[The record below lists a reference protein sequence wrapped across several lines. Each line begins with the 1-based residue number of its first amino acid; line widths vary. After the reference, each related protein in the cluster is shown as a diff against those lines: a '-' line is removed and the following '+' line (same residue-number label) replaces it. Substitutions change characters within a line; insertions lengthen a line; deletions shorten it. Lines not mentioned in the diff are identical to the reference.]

1 LEIENFLP
9 QITQSV
15 IVIPRKTYLRSKQM
29 IAGVNAQIWL
39 IMAVLLLNIASA
51 NPPPKIIYVDAD
63 ANGLNNGSGWA
74 DAYNYLQDAL
84 ADVNSEQKPVEIRVA
99 AGVYKPDRSSAEPN
113 GIGDRK
119 ATFQLINGVTIKGG
133 YASPRM
139 SLSGADPNARDIK
152 LYETILSGDL
162 AGNDELTDPSYLLYE
177 ESRQENSYHVL
188 AGSGTDSSSVLS
200 GCTIVG
206 GQAYS
211 EEFQYLN
218 EFCYGGGLHIISGS
232 PVILNCTFKSNAALE
247 YGGSIHIDNDSAP
260 SIVGCIFNE
269 NSATDGG
276 GMNSDYS
283 SPTITK
289 CLFIGNTACSYNA
302 DGGSGAGMYNY
313 ESQSTI
319 NSCMFIGNSSDEWGV
334 AGGMCNNKS
343 TVTINNCIFA
353 YNSSGYVGGL
363 LNGWSNLTLT
373 NCTFHRNNSRE
384 GPGAIRNNPYTY
396 NAYIK
401 NCILWGDTPNE
412 ISGENLSVSYSD
424 VQGGWPD
431 EGNIDKDLCF
441 AAPGNW
447 DPNGTPDD
455 EDDFWV
461 DPVWVDGDYHLKS
474 QAGRWD
480 PKSQNWVKD
489 NVTSPCIDAG
499 DPHSPIGLEPFP
511 NGGII
516 NMGAYGGTAEASKSY
531 FGEPVCETIVAGDIN
546 GDCIVDFKDFAIM
559 SYHWLEEH

>member
-1 LEIENFLP
+1 
-9 QITQSV
+9 
-15 IVIPRKTYLRSKQM
+15 M

-39 IMAVLLLNIASA
+39 IIAVLLLNIASA

-74 DAYNYLQDAL
+74 DAYKYLQDAL
-84 ADVNSEQKPVEIRVA
+84 ADANAAPKPVEIRVVE
-99 AGVYKPDRSSAEPN
+99 GVYRPNEDTLHSNGTDDRTT
-113 GIGDRK
+113 
-119 ATFQLINGVTIKGG
+119 TFQLINGVTISGG
-133 YASPRM
+133 YAGFGQS
-139 SLSGADPNARDIK
+139 DPNARDIK

-218 EFCYGGGLHIISGS
+218 EFCYGGGMYIISGS
-232 PVILNCTFKSNAALE
+232 PAILNCTFRTNAALE
-247 YGGSIHIDNDSAP
+247 YGGGIHIDSNSAP
-260 SIVGCIFNE
+260 SIVGCIFSE

-276 GMNSDYS
+276 GMNSDCS

-334 AGGMCNNKS
+334 AGGMYNNKS
-343 TVTINNCIFA
+343 TVTVKNCIFA
-353 YNSSGYVGGL
+353 DNSAGYVGGL
-363 LNGWSNLTLT
+363 INGWSNLTLA
-373 NCTFHRNNSRE
+373 NCTFHRNHSLE
-384 GPGAIRNNPYTY
+384 DTGAIQNYPYK
-396 NAYIK
+396 AYIK

-424 VQGGWPD
+424 IQGGWPG
-431 EGNIDKDLCF
+431 EVNIDKDPCF
-441 AAPGNW
+441 AEPGYW

-455 EDDFWV
+455 DDDFWV

-474 QAGRWD
+474 QAGRWNAN
-480 PKSQNWVKD
+480 SASWVKD
-489 NVTSPCIDAG
+489 DVTSPCIDAG
-499 DPHSPIGLEPFP
+499 DPASPIGLEPFP

-546 GDCIVDFKDFAIM
+546 GDCTVNFFDFALM
-559 SYHWLEEH
+559 AFHWLEEH